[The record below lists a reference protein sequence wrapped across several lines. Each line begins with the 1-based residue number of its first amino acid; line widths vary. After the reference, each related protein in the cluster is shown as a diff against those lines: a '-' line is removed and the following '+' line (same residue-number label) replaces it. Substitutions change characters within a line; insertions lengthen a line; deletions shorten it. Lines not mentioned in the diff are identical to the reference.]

1 MNKTITY
8 ILLCFFAFLL
18 LGTGTVFAESGNFV
32 ESKIVSLGVFKNGV
46 ILVQE
51 EIPISSTGEFLLK
64 SPPSP
69 IHGTFFVEG
78 DAQFTATLTERERE
92 IPLLEAKSLNLGDDL
107 LGKKLT
113 VRLGE
118 ERFNAEIVRH
128 FTLEKNV
135 NSIMSNAY
143 LSYVREPL
151 VLESTPFTVVLRKET
166 GELLFLRSLNDLQEI
181 QLAAEEKLETVRR
194 KEAVLAFHVTAIPE
208 GKKAGE
214 NGDGKETQTAVL
226 RLFYLTRGM
235 AWMPNYQAE
244 IHDSRSLTLRQFAT
258 LKNEW
263 RDLQNVP
270 TSFISG
276 FPQIEFQNA
285 RSPMSPNV
293 SLQAF
298 FQSLSRSSSRSSGS
312 SVVTQQMIM
321 SNSISSGNYEMPAT
335 PEMSEGENMDF
346 NMQFQEVGL
355 MSLKA
360 GDTIQMKLAEGRA
373 EYKRIVCWNV
383 EGAIQRDY
391 HRRNENEYGKM
402 SQGKYGAALKDCT
415 EPWDFLQF
423 QNPFSFPMTTAPMS
437 VTGNGR
443 FFAQNISGWANS
455 GEKVFTPVNKAFGI
469 RVSASETSPN
479 LQARMRNAGPNTEEF
494 PYQWTEDGRELT
506 QTDVQRIY
514 HKYNVGMP
522 VRFNNNTYHGRLVNT
537 ELEMTNIKNEE
548 VEMLVRQLIVG
559 DFIPELYPE
568 TDAQPEVN
576 MLPQKNGVNNVHEL
590 VWRVTLQPGETR
602 RIQFSYRFYTN

>member
-1 MNKTITY
+1 MNKTITHL
-8 ILLCFFAFLL
+8 ILCFSVFLL
-18 LGTGTVFAESGNFV
+18 LGAGVVFAKNGNFV

-69 IHGTFFVEG
+69 IHGTFFVES

-92 IPLLEAKSLNLGDDL
+92 IPLLEAKSLNLGNDL

-118 ERFNAEIVRH
+118 ERFNAEIVRF
-128 FTLEKNV
+128 FTPEKTENTV
-135 NSIMSNAY
+135 MYDPFSSRMAPYSAQ
-143 LSYVREPL
+143 
-151 VLESTPFTVVLRKET
+151 ESTQFSLILRKET

-194 KEAVLAFHVTAIPE
+194 KETVLAFHVSAFPE
-208 GKKAGE
+208 GKKTGE
-214 NGDGKETQTAVL
+214 KAVL

-235 AWMPNYQAE
+235 AWAPNYQAE
-244 IHDSRSLTLRQFAT
+244 IHDSNSLTLRQFAT

-285 RSPMSPNV
+285 LSPMAPNV

-312 SVVTQQMIM
+312 SVVTQQMITM
-321 SNSISSGNYEMPAT
+321 NSIPSGNYETPAT

-360 GDTIQMKLAEGRA
+360 GDTIQMKLAEEDA

-383 EGAIQRDY
+383 EGTIQRDY
-391 HRRNENEYGKM
+391 ARRNENEYGKM

-494 PYQWTEDGRELT
+494 PYQWMEEGREIT

-548 VEMLVRQLIVG
+548 VEMLVRQVIVG
-559 DFIPELYPE
+559 DFIPELYLKMNVL
-568 TDAQPEVN
+568 PEVN